1 LPRSG
6 GCPNAYTYP
15 LDPIN
20 QYDVTG
26 QWSVWGIV
34 RTATTIA
41 SILSVVP
48 VLAPVCGPIA
58 VVGSVALAVYDGV
71 HGDGVGVALDLLGAV
86 TGANAL
92 AAAAKAEKAVEATE
106 GAYKAALLAGK
117 GKVGARV
124 EAQLLRQGARKAVG
138 RNWAASRLSE
148 QALSIGM
155 IGTGLSIAYS
165 RAPDHGLS
173 KFY

>member
-1 LPRSG
+1 M
-6 GCPNAYTYP
+6 
-15 LDPIN
+15 
-20 QYDVTG
+20 
-26 QWSVWGIV
+26 
-34 RTATTIA
+34 
-41 SILSVVP
+41 
-48 VLAPVCGPIA
+48 
-58 VVGSVALAVYDGV
+58 
-71 HGDGVGVALDLLGAV
+71 ALDLLGAV